1 VTSAMA
7 AVALFPQGA
16 ILLCERQPEA
26 RLPTRPACL
35 PAIGD
40 VRQAPG
46 FIRAS
51 RSRSM
56 NCWVEGWPGSCGSHP
71 QAVAG
76 PDALAVMAFPGP
88 LRLAEPLRQTDG
100 ASLNAAANEEPR
112 LVEPAARADG
122 GTCPRADRPYPERSQ
137 P

>member
-1 VTSAMA
+1 LRA
-7 AVALFPQGA
+7 ATGGEAPYPIGLPTGDRR
-16 ILLCERQPEA
+16 RQAGA
-26 RLPTRPACL
+26 RLHQGQPLTIYELLGRRMA
-35 PAIGD
+35 
-40 VRQAPG
+40 
-46 FIRAS
+46 
-51 RSRSM
+51 
-56 NCWVEGWPGSCGSHP
+56 GSCGSHP